1 MLKQII
7 YTGLLFLSCSGG
19 LMAQDYL
26 SPCDID
32 LSTDKNTLYVT
43 AATGKK
49 VLCVDTRSKK
59 VTREF
64 SLDLTPSGLVQ
75 ETGGKHLFITA
86 GKYNG
91 KVLQSDSK
99 SGKIQK
105 DIAVGHT
112 PMSPVL
118 SPDGGTL
125 YVCNRFNNDV
135 SIINLEKGKT
145 IARIPVLREPVAAD
159 LTPDGKYLFVA
170 NHIPDGAANL
180 DYVASKVSVINTQ
193 SLEVIT
199 IPLVNGAEGL
209 RGLKLSPDGKYVY
222 VTHLMARYLVPTTQ
236 LERGWISTDA
246 LSVIR
251 VSDLSLQY
259 TVLLDDVDQG
269 FTNPWAIGF
278 SDDGN
283 TLIVS
288 AAGIHEISLINLPEM
303 TRKIEAETGN
313 TTSEVH
319 LNTHN
324 NLSFLQDIRKRI
336 KLNGN
341 GPRAIAVDGNTAYV
355 THYFSDALEVLD
367 FSNPDNIQTTNYQL
381 AADVPITAERQGEIY
396 FNDASLCFQNWLSCA
411 TCHPDARTDAL
422 NWDLLN
428 DGMGNPKNV
437 KSMLLSHETPRAMWL
452 GVRADAETGVR
463 AGLKYIQFAVR
474 PEKDAK
480 AIDAY
485 LKSLEPE
492 TSPFLIN
499 GKLSKAAKRG
509 KKIYEKQGCAYCH
522 PAPLYTNMKMYDL
535 GTTIGQDV
543 GKKVDTPLLIEAW
556 RTAPYLHDGRAASL
570 HEVFTIYN
578 PDDKHGKTSELSEK
592 EIDDM
597 VEYLRSL

>member
-91 KVLQSDSK
+91 KVLKIDSK

-381 AADVPITAERQGEIY
+381 AADVPITAERLGEIY

-578 PDDKHGKTSELSEK
+578 PDDKHGKTSELSKK

>member
-1 MLKQII
+1 MLKQLI
-7 YTGLLFLSCSGG
+7 YTGLLFLSCPGG
-19 LMAQDYL
+19 LLAQDYL

-32 LSTDKNTLYVT
+32 LSMDKQTLYVT

-49 VLCVDTRSKK
+49 ILYVDAESKK
-59 VTREF
+59 VVHELALNSNPT
-64 SLDLTPSGLVQ
+64 GLVQ
-75 ETGGKHLFITA
+75 GANGLDLFVTAGSYKGSVFQIESETGRLK
-86 GKYNG
+86 
-91 KVLQSDSK
+91 Q
-99 SGKIQK
+99 
-105 DIAVGHT
+105 DIPVGHT
-112 PMSPVL
+112 PMSPIL
-118 SPDGGTL
+118 SPDGETL

-135 SIINLEKGKT
+135 SIINLKKGKA
-145 IARIPVLREPVAAD
+145 IARVPVLREPVAAD

-193 SLEVIT
+193 SLEVTT

-209 RGLKLSPDGKYVY
+209 RSLKLSPDGKHVY
-222 VTHLMARYLVPTTQ
+222 VTHLMARYFVPTTQ
-236 LERGWISTDA
+236 LARGWISTDA

-259 TVLLDDVDQG
+259 TVLLDEVDQG

-278 SDDGN
+278 SGDGK

-288 AAGIHEISLINLPEM
+288 AAGNHEISLINLSEM
-303 TRKIEAETGN
+303 TRKIEAEAGN
-313 TTSEVH
+313 TTNEVH

-324 NLSFLQDIRKRI
+324 NLSFLQDIRRRI
-336 KLNGN
+336 KLHGN
-341 GPRAIAVDGNTAYV
+341 GPRAIAVDGNTVYV
-355 THYFSDALEVLD
+355 AHYFSDAMEVLD
-367 FSNPDNIQTTNYQL
+367 ISNPENIQMSTYQL
-381 AADVPITAERQGEIY
+381 APDVPITAERQGEIF

-437 KSMLLSHETPRAMWL
+437 KSMLLAHKTPPAMWL
-452 GVRADAETGVR
+452 GVRADGETGVR
-463 AGLKYIQFAVR
+463 AGIKHIQFKVR

-492 TSPFLIN
+492 ISPFLVK
-499 GKLSKAAKRG
+499 GKLGKAAKRG
-509 KKIYEKQGCAYCH
+509 KKIYEQLGCGHCH
-522 PAPLYTNMKMYDL
+522 PEPLYTDMKMYDL
-535 GTTIGQDV
+535 GTTLGKDV
-543 GKKVDTPLLIEAW
+543 GKNVDTPSLIEAW

-570 HEVFTIYN
+570 HEIFTIYN
-578 PDDKHGKTSELSEK
+578 PDDTHGKTSELTEQ

-597 VEYLRSL
+597 VEYLLSL

>member
-1 MLKQII
+1 MFKQVFYFVLLML
-7 YTGLLFLSCSGG
+7 FSCPAA
-19 LMAQDYL
+19 LAQNYL

-32 LSTDKNTLYVT
+32 LSPDKQTIYVT

-49 VLCVDTRSKK
+49 ILYVDAGSNKVVHELALNSEPTGMTLAADGKDLFVTAGRYYGRVLQIDS
-59 VTREF
+59 
-64 SLDLTPSGLVQ
+64 
-75 ETGGKHLFITA
+75 ETGRLK
-86 GKYNG
+86 
-91 KVLQSDSK
+91 Q
-99 SGKIQK
+99 
-105 DIAVGHT
+105 DIPVGHT

-118 SPDGGTL
+118 SPDGEAL

-135 SIINLEKGKT
+135 SIIDLKKGKA
-145 IARIPVLREPVAAD
+145 IARVPVIREPVAAD

-170 NHIPDGAANL
+170 NLIPDGAANL

-193 SLEVIT
+193 SLEVTT

-209 RGLKLSPDGKYVY
+209 RSLKLSPDGKYVY
-222 VTHLMARYLVPTTQ
+222 VTHLMARFFVPTTQ
-236 LERGWISTDA
+236 LARGWISTDA

-278 SDDGN
+278 SGDGK

-288 AAGIHEISLINLPEM
+288 AAGNHEISLINLPEM
-303 TRKIEAETGN
+303 TRKIEAEAGN
-313 TTSEVH
+313 TTKKVH

-341 GPRAIAVDGNTAYV
+341 GPRAIAVDENTVYV
-355 THYFSDALEVLD
+355 AHYFSDAMEVFD
-367 FSNPDNIQTTNYQL
+367 ISNPDNMKMSSCQL
-381 AADVPITAERQGEIY
+381 APDVPVRAERQGEIF

-411 TCHPDARTDAL
+411 TCHPDARTDGL

-428 DGMGNPKNV
+428 DGIGNPKNV
-437 KSMLLSHETPRAMWL
+437 KSMLLSHKTPRAMWL
-452 GVRADAETGVR
+452 GVRADGETGVR
-463 AGLKYIQFAVR
+463 AGIKHIQFKVR

-492 TSPFLIN
+492 VSPFLIE
-499 GKLSKAAKRG
+499 GKPSKPAKRG
-509 KKIYEKQGCAYCH
+509 KKIYKQLGCVHCH
-522 PAPLYTNMKMYDL
+522 PAPLYTDMNMYDL
-535 GTTIGQDV
+535 GTTLGQDV
-543 GKKVDTPLLIEAW
+543 GKKVDTPSLIEAW

-578 PDDKHGKTSELSEK
+578 PEDTHGKTSELSEQ

-597 VEYLRSL
+597 VEYLLSL